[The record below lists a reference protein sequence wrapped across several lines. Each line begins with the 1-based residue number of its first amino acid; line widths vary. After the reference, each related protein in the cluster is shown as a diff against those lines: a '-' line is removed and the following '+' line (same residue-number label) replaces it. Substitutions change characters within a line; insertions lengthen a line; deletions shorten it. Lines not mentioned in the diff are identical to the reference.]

1 MNTPESSN
9 SPESSKTPA
18 NSPANTPA
26 AAPTAGPRAAA
37 SPNRARRAGLL
48 AVGAA
53 VVLGAVGYGAYWF
66 FDGRYYESTDDAY
79 VDGDVVQVTSEVPG
93 TVLSLNVDDTQ
104 RVHAGQPLLEL
115 DPADAKI
122 AVANA
127 EADLARAVRQVRGLF
142 AQSRELR
149 AQIEQREQAE
159 RTADEDLTRR
169 GGLLKDGAISAEEL
183 SHARDAVT
191 TTRANVAAA
200 QQQLDQTVA
209 QIDGTTIA
217 DHPQVL
223 AAAAAVRN
231 AELALHRTEL
241 ISPVTGEIA
250 KRSVEVGQRVAAG
263 TPLLAVVPLDDV
275 WIDANFKE
283 VQLKRMR
290 AGQPVTVSTDL
301 YGHSVTYHGHVVG
314 IAAGSGSAFA
324 LLPAQNASGNWIK
337 IVQRVPVRI
346 LLDPAELEAHP
357 LRVGLST
364 SVRVDLHDTSGPLM
378 STAVRNVALPKERSA
393 GDDPAVTARIDAII
407 AENAGPKAN
416 EPAHLSRNARHGNT
430 RNRDEDASAREL
442 DQARADATRAD
453 ATRGDAPADAQ
464 SDIEGGGDLDVR
476 RHGAGA
482 LAAESP

>member
-1 MNTPESSN
+1 MNTPASNVTSESQTPN
-9 SPESSKTPA
+9 SPGRS
-18 NSPANTPA
+18 
-26 AAPTAGPRAAA
+26 
-37 SPNRARRAGLL
+37 RRLGLL
-48 AVGAA
+48 ALSAV
-53 VVLGAVGYGAYWF
+53 VVLGVLGYGAYWF
-66 FDGRYYESTDDAY
+66 VDGRYYESTDDAY

-93 TVLSLNVDDTQ
+93 TVLSLKVDDTQ
-104 RVHAGQPLLEL
+104 LVNAGQPLLQL

-127 EADLARAVRQVRGLF
+127 QADLARAVRQVRGLF
-142 AQSRELR
+142 AQSKELR
-149 AQIEQREQAE
+149 AQIDQREQAE
-159 RTADEDLTRR
+159 RTADDDLERR
-169 GGLLKDGAISAEEL
+169 GGLIADGAISAEEL

-200 QQQLDQTVA
+200 RQQLGQTIA

-241 ISPVTGEIA
+241 TSPVSGVIA

-263 TPLLAVVPLDDV
+263 TPLLAVVPLEDV
-275 WIDANFKE
+275 WVDANFKE
-283 VQLKRMR
+283 VQLQRMR

-301 YGHSVTYHGHVVG
+301 YGGSVTYHGRLVG

-346 LLDPAELEAHP
+346 LLNPEELKAHP

-364 SVRVDLHDTSGPLM
+364 TVRVDLHDTSGPVIT
-378 STAVRNVALPKERSA
+378 TAVRNAPLPTEASA
-393 GDDPAVTARIDAII
+393 GDDPAVDTRIAQII
-407 AENAGPKAN
+407 ADNAGPKAH
-416 EPAHLSRNARHGNT
+416 EPAHLSRKTPGDHAVPEQAFSGRAEGAAVVA
-430 RNRDEDASAREL
+430 AS
-442 DQARADATRAD
+442 
-453 ATRGDAPADAQ
+453 P
-464 SDIEGGGDLDVR
+464 
-476 RHGAGA
+476 
-482 LAAESP
+482 

>member
-1 MNTPESSN
+1 MNTPESKVTPESPPSN
-9 SPESSKTPA
+9 SARRT
-18 NSPANTPA
+18 
-26 AAPTAGPRAAA
+26 
-37 SPNRARRAGLL
+37 RRAGLM

-53 VVLGAVGYGAYWF
+53 VVLGAAGYGAYWF
-66 FDGRYYESTDDAY
+66 ADGRYYESTDDAY
-79 VDGDVVQVTSEVPG
+79 VDGDVVQITSEVPG
-93 TVLSLNVDDTQ
+93 TVVALNVDDTQ
-104 RVHAGQPLLEL
+104 RVTAGQPLLEL

-142 AQSRELR
+142 AQSQELR
-149 AQIEQREQAE
+149 AQIDQREQAA
-159 RTADEDLTRR
+159 RTADEDLQRR
-169 GGLLKDGAISAEEL
+169 GGLLTDGAISQEEL

-200 QQQLDQTVA
+200 RQQLGQTVA

-241 ISPVTGEIA
+241 ASPVTGIIA
-250 KRSVEVGQRVAAG
+250 KRSVEVGQRVAPG

-283 VQLKRMR
+283 GQLKRMR
-290 AGQPVTVSTDL
+290 AGQPVTVRTDL
-301 YGHSVTYHGHVVG
+301 YGRSVSYRGHVVG

-346 LLDPAELEAHP
+346 LLDPEDLKAYP

-364 SVRVDLHDTSGPLM
+364 TVRVDLHDASGPVL
-378 STAVRNVALPKERSA
+378 SAAVRNVALPRQASA
-393 GDDPAVTARIDAII
+393 GDDPAVDARIASII
-407 AENAGPKAN
+407 ADNAGPKAY
-416 EPAHLSRNARHGNT
+416 EPARLSRNAH
-430 RNRDEDASAREL
+430 
-442 DQARADATRAD
+442 
-453 ATRGDAPADAQ
+453 
-464 SDIEGGGDLDVR
+464 GGGHTDGGGR
-476 RHGAGA
+476 AENA
-482 LAAESP
+482 LVAASP